1 MVNSHVILIV
11 AKTIDIQINYMRPI
25 TIYKYTVT
33 NIKITR
39 QYVKTI
45 FSDIIFQKP
54 VYQYISANMGAWRS
68 GLRV

>member
-11 AKTIDIQINYMRPI
+11 AKTIDIQINHMRPI
-25 TIYKYTVT
+25 TKYKYTVT

-54 VYQYISANMGAWRS
+54 VYQ
-68 GLRV
+68 